1 MTRLAYTLFDTAV
14 GRCAIVWGARGIVY
28 VQLPEARESAT
39 RARLRRRFPE
49 AREAPLTPEVER
61 ALCALVA
68 LLRGEPSDLSDVA
81 LDMSGVPPFD
91 RRVYEVA
98 RTIPAGATLRYGEVA
113 ARLGEADAA
122 RGVGRA
128 LARNP
133 FALIVPC
140 HRVVAAGGELG
151 GFSAHGGGA
160 TKLRLLAIEG
170 ERAPSQPGLFDG
182 DARPC

>member
-81 LDMSGVPPFD
+81 LDIAGVPPFD

-98 RTIPAGATLRYGEVA
+98 RTIPAGATL
-113 ARLGEADAA
+113 
-122 RGVGRA
+122 
-128 LARNP
+128 
-133 FALIVPC
+133 
-140 HRVVAAGGELG
+140 RVVAAGGELG